1 MKNLF
6 LVFTFIGIFM
16 SCSMEVKS
24 QLEEEI
30 IGRWAWRET
39 SGGFAGGITTPETT
53 GNQITIEF
61 TKSTYKKYIN
71 GKLDME
77 MTYLIETG
85 NSIRKKGEADLIIYQ
100 NNKKQSIELKEN
112 KLILYDECF
121 DCFQN
126 EYIRE
131 EEKD

>member
-1 MKNLF
+1 MKNLLFVFAFTCIF
-6 LVFTFIGIFM
+6 LF
-16 SCSMEVKS
+16 CSIEVKT
-24 QLEEEI
+24 QVKAEI
-30 IGRWAWRET
+30 IGKWVWVES

-71 GKLDME
+71 GKLDIE

-85 NSIRKKGEADLIIYQ
+85 NSMRKSDKTDLIIYQ
-100 NNKKQSIELKEN
+100 NNKKQSLELKDN

-121 DCFQN
+121 DCFQT
-126 EYIRE
+126 EYIRKE
-131 EEKD
+131 N